1 MFTIDQSEYTT
12 VLVQMYMRKMLTSTN
27 LIGKYPIIAIV
38 TIASLVFL
46 VGPIIFSLIIA
57 GIIVLPMYLAV
68 QLFGDKE

>member
-1 MFTIDQSEYTT
+1 MKKY
-12 VLVQMYMRKMLTSTN
+12 N

-38 TIASLVFL
+38 TISSLVFL

>member
-1 MFTIDQSEYTT
+1 MKKY
-12 VLVQMYMRKMLTSTN
+12 N

-68 QLFGDKE
+68 QLFGDNE